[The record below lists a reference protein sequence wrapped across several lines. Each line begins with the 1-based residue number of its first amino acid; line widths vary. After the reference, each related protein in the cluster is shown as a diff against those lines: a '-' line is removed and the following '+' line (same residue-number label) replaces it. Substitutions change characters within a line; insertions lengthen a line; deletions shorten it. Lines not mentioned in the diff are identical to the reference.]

1 MDKCKG
7 DLECGTAQALASK
20 PSIAKNIAVLI
31 LVGTG
36 EGGNALWT
44 SQFPLEAVTGSGA
57 GSDALGTQ
65 NSNQA
70 GNQGKICL
78 VCSVCW

>member
-1 MDKCKG
+1 MDKGKG
-7 DLECGTAQALASK
+7 DLECGAAPTLASK
-20 PSIAKNIAVLI
+20 PSTAKNFGVLI

-44 SQFPLEAVTGSGA
+44 SRSPVGAVTGSGA
-57 GSDALGTQ
+57 GGDALGTQ

-70 GNQGKICL
+70 GN
-78 VCSVCW
+78 

>member
-1 MDKCKG
+1 MWDSTNLPKHS
-7 DLECGTAQALASK
+7 Q
-20 PSIAKNIAVLI
+20 NIGVLI

-57 GSDALGTQ
+57 GNDAWGTQ
-65 NSNQA
+65 NSNRA
-70 GNQGKICL
+70 GN
-78 VCSVCW
+78 